1 MEGSNFWDVLSALA
15 WPGAIAALFLFY
27 RSHLTRLI
35 DAFISKF
42 ERAAD
47 IKLGSIELK
56 GARLDPSPEAPEV
69 AIDGNRYSRVKA
81 EETDRTERDKLY
93 NATRS
98 LMLVHRIRPSE
109 KKGQEFDISI
119 FLARK
124 TSKDNTTAHFD
135 DVDFVEY
142 YLGRWFGGKPHGSKF
157 VVRTP
162 DNGFAMTTSAYGS
175 PLCVAKIHFRDGT
188 VAETYRYLDFEM
200 KEVFG

>member
-1 MEGSNFWDVLSALA
+1 MEGSNFWDVLSAMA
-15 WPGAIAALFLFY
+15 WPAAIAALFVFY
-27 RSHLTRLI
+27 RPNLTRLI
-35 DAFISKF
+35 DAFTAKF

-56 GARLDPSPEAPEV
+56 GARLDPSPNAPEV
-69 AIDGNRYSRVKA
+69 AIDGNAYSREKA
-81 EETDRTERDKLY
+81 SETDRSKRDKLY
-93 NATRS
+93 NSTRS
-98 LMLVHRIRPSE
+98 LMLVHRIRPSA
-109 KKGQEFDISI
+109 KQGQEFDISV
-119 FLARK
+119 FLVRK
-124 TSKDNTTAHFD
+124 ESEDNTTARFN

-175 PLCVAKIHFRDGT
+175 PLCVAKIHFHDGE

-200 KEVFG
+200 QAVFG

>member
-15 WPGAIAALFLFY
+15 WPTAIAALFVFY
-27 RSHLTRLI
+27 RSNLTRLI
-35 DAFISKF
+35 DAFTSKF
-42 ERAAD
+42 ERSAD
-47 IKLGSIELK
+47 IKIGNIELK
-56 GARLDPSPEAPEV
+56 GARLDPSPDAPDV
-69 AIDGNRYSRVKA
+69 SIDGNDYSKIKA
-81 EETDRTERDKLY
+81 TETERTQRDGQY
-93 NATRS
+93 NKTRS

-119 FLARK
+119 FLVRK
-124 TSKDNTTAHFD
+124 TSKDNKTARFN

-142 YLGRWFGGKPHGSKF
+142 YLGRWFGDKPNGSKF

-175 PLCVAKIHFRDGT
+175 PLCIAKIHFHDGEI
-188 VAETYRYLDFEM
+188 VEAHRYLDFEM